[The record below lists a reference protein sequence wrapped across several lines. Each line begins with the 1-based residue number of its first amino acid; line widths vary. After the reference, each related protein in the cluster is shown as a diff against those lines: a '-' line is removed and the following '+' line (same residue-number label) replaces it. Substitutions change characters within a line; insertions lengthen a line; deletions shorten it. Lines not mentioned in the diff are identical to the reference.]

1 MSEFAKYSTLLDMK
15 NFEILGFRAVGMF
28 LWWWCWGDGVK
39 MSATMVD
46 RRRKFW
52 NQLDFTYSNLSL
64 LDLRGGGS
72 ETVLNTLAHD

>member
-1 MSEFAKYSTLLDMK
+1 MK
-15 NFEILGFRAVGMF
+15 QFSKNVLKNKKEKKKTSL
-28 LWWWCWGDGVK
+28 K

-64 LDLRGGGS
+64 LDFRG
-72 ETVLNTLAHD
+72 VAAKLF

>member
-1 MSEFAKYSTLLDMK
+1 MK
-15 NFEILGFRAVGMF
+15 QFSKNVLKNKKEKKKTSL
-28 LWWWCWGDGVK
+28 K

-64 LDLRGGGS
+64 LDFQGGGS